1 MDDVH
6 IRSGLRDILELE
18 DYQVVDA
25 FDSQDA
31 LNQLETMSEK
41 PGLILSNNTMPNL
54 SGAELLRELRSG
66 KYPDVEQIPFALLT
80 AKGYRNLK
88 EILPEEAILS
98 DDRILI
104 KPFDARDIVEFAK
117 SVIG

>member
-66 KYPDVEQIPFALLT
+66 EYPDVEQIPIILLT
-80 AKGYRNLK
+80 AKEYINLNRIFSK
-88 EILPEEAILS
+88 ELILPDDNFLTKPFSVEEL
-98 DDRILI
+98 LTLVKPI
-104 KPFDARDIVEFAK
+104 KP
-117 SVIG
+117 